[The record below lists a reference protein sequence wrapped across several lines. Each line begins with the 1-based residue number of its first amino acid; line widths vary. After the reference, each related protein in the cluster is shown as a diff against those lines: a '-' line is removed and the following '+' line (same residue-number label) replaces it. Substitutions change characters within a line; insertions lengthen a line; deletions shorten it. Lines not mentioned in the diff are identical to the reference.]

1 MSSYPINTGDN
12 ESLIDAVNY
21 AVSGPSGLGQQLQGF
36 SSYGVTRLTGNFR
49 VPYTNSDFPAE
60 LYVAP
65 IALSTAEWLDDYT
78 LKFTFA
84 TPQAGAPFALG
95 NGVTI
100 SGVTPSDYDDTYSR
114 IGVVYCDT
122 DYVILRSGTAIPN
135 YGTGTG
141 GTAELFVTSDYGAT
155 MSTDANAI
163 VEVDAGN
170 NLVSVTGQIQIPGIS
185 YGVLYSD
192 YPTVVPGIAIYVELN
207 RYKAF
212 NSGTAANPQY
222 FYNYD
227 TTISSQ
233 RIYDSY
239 ITTPTEGVPL
249 TYNIVSGTS
258 GPTSTGFY
266 ADLSP
271 QSQTGVGENARIWV
285 DITADSTDYSTS
297 LSFVSAEYGGGYQVG
312 DQLTFS
318 GVFLGGTEPDN
329 DLVLE
334 VATVGGSGDIDIGP
348 FETIFTP
355 IIDAPP
361 SGLYWYIIEINVAIE
376 SAQVP
381 VKYIALDRRSLT
393 AQVIKK

>member
-1 MSSYPINTGDN
+1 MSSYPINGGDN
-12 ESLIDAVNY
+12 ESLLDAVNY
-21 AVSGPSGLGQQLQGF
+21 AVSGPSGLGQQLKGF
-36 SSYGVTRLTGNFR
+36 SSYGVARLTGNFR
-49 VPYTNSDFPAE
+49 VPYSNSNFPAV
-60 LYVAP
+60 LYVEP

-84 TPQAGAPFALG
+84 TPQASAPFALG

-100 SGVTPSDYDDTYSR
+100 SGVTPSDYNDTYSR
-114 IGVVYCDT
+114 IGVVYCDEN
-122 DYVILRSGTAIPN
+122 YVILRSGTAIPN
-135 YGTGTG
+135 PGAGSG
-141 GTAELFVTSDYGAT
+141 GEAGLFVTSDYGAT

-163 VEVDAGN
+163 VSVDAGN
-170 NLVSVTGQIQIPGIS
+170 NLVSITGQIQIPGIS

-192 YPTVVPGIAIYVELN
+192 YPTVVPNVKIYVELN

-233 RIYDSY
+233 EIYSTN

-249 TYNIVSGTS
+249 TYNIISGTS
-258 GPTSTGFY
+258 GPTSVGFY
-266 ADLSP
+266 PDIGPTST
-271 QSQTGVGENARIWV
+271 TGNGENARIWV

-312 DQLTFS
+312 DQLTFA
-318 GVFLGGTEPDN
+318 GIFLGGDTPDN

-334 VATVGGSGDIDIGP
+334 VATVGGTGDVDIGP

-355 IIDAPP
+355 IIDTPP
-361 SGLYWYIIEINVAIE
+361 SGLYWYIIEINVAVE

-381 VKYIALDRRSLT
+381 VKYIALGRRSLT